1 MKIDLAVWTAVN
13 GYEWQ
18 PGSVYSQKELNDY
31 KNEIGSLVPDTLPLG
46 GLFLKEDRVV
56 FYRVQI
62 AERMDVHGRDAIYC
76 VLGTVPQDRAKE
88 IDFSVVFNSP
98 AMAQPQKPVPT
109 AMECIEG
116 VQEFKSPLG
125 DRALDEK
132 RITGSETF
140 SELGGWCEEAKG
152 GNLNVRITGSINAP
166 LFTVK
171 YKPCIKPV
179 REWPSSQLLS
189 QAQLGGCGDA
199 PKPQFDIQ
207 PKRQV
212 ANNLN
217 TRLFK
222 YVGMAAIIIAGMI
235 TVMIFVMRGVSKR
248 ANVSKEPTP
257 KNDSYVTSENQKA
270 TEDLVT
276 DNKENECVS
285 PESNERNL
293 ENRIPGEHAVNRSTD
308 LLKQSVESVNLSN
321 PEVDEKSGSFQPKTP
336 VPVVEKERNIRVP
349 TLPGYVWDEGTDAIK
364 WKEGQSHPKN
374 PNLVS
379 GEQPDTWVSTRPGY
393 VWEEGTDKIKWEKGL
408 KHPKNEHLES
418 DEQEGEWKSTLPGY
432 LWVKGP
438 DELKWTSGLKH
449 PRSPHVVSAAKE
461 GYWIPE
467 SGYRWARDPRTTDN
481 WAVEEMPEWWFVCVT
496 VSTTEVSKRTT
507 TRKREKTQVSI
518 QVEGNRVCPCCDGLG
533 SY

>member
-212 ANNLN
+212 ANN
-217 TRLFK
+217 T
-222 YVGMAAIIIAGMI
+222 
-235 TVMIFVMRGVSKR
+235 
-248 ANVSKEPTP
+248 
-257 KNDSYVTSENQKA
+257 
-270 TEDLVT
+270 
-276 DNKENECVS
+276 
-285 PESNERNL
+285 
-293 ENRIPGEHAVNRSTD
+293 
-308 LLKQSVESVNLSN
+308 
-321 PEVDEKSGSFQPKTP
+321 KT
-336 VPVVEKERNIRVP
+336 
-349 TLPGYVWDEGTDAIK
+349 
-364 WKEGQSHPKN
+364 
-374 PNLVS
+374 
-379 GEQPDTWVSTRPGY
+379 
-393 VWEEGTDKIKWEKGL
+393 
-408 KHPKNEHLES
+408 
-418 DEQEGEWKSTLPGY
+418 
-432 LWVKGP
+432 
-438 DELKWTSGLKH
+438 
-449 PRSPHVVSAAKE
+449 
-461 GYWIPE
+461 
-467 SGYRWARDPRTTDN
+467 
-481 WAVEEMPEWWFVCVT
+481 
-496 VSTTEVSKRTT
+496 
-507 TRKREKTQVSI
+507 
-518 QVEGNRVCPCCDGLG
+518 
-533 SY
+533 